1 MKGSD
6 RLAMPFL
13 GGLGLLIALPTLAAV
28 ALAFTEYSG
37 LGAPRF
43 VGLDNFERL
52 IGDSGFLEALGNS
65 GLYVLMSVP
74 LRVAA
79 MVGCAL
85 LLHKRARGSGA
96 ARAAVYLP
104 TVVPDAAYA
113 LLWLWL
119 LNPLYGPVAGIASAL
134 GLDVPSLLTDPWG
147 ARVAIVVMGV
157 FQIGEGFVIALAAR
171 RSLPGAFFDSAAVD
185 GASGWFVTRKV
196 TLPMMAPVI
205 FLLAVRDIVL
215 ALQTSSV
222 PALFLT
228 DGGPRRATTY
238 LPLFAYRQA
247 FRYFKLGYASAIA
260 VSMFVITGL
269 AIYVQYRVAKRYRL
283 LGNG

>member
-1 MKGSD
+1 MRGSD
-6 RLAMPFL
+6 RLAFPFL
-13 GGLGLLIALPTLAAV
+13 GGLGLLIALPALAAV

-52 IGDSGFLEALGNS
+52 IGDTGFREALGNS

-96 ARAAVYLP
+96 ARAAVYMP

-119 LNPLYGPVAGIASAL
+119 LNPLYGPVAGIAAAL
-134 GLDVPSLLTDPWG
+134 GVDMPSLLTDPWG
-147 ARVAIVVMGV
+147 ARIAIVLMGV

-171 RSLPGAFFDSAAVD
+171 RSLPGALYDSAAVD

-205 FLLAVRDIVL
+205 LLLAVRDIVL
-215 ALQTSSV
+215 ALQTSFV

-260 VSMFVITGL
+260 VSMFVITAL
-269 AIYVQYRVAKRYRL
+269 AIYAQYRVAKRYRL
-283 LGNG
+283 LG

>member
-6 RLAMPFL
+6 RLAFPFL
-13 GGLGLLIALPTLAAV
+13 GGLGLLIALPALAAA

-43 VGLDNFERL
+43 VGIDNFERL
-52 IGDSGFLEALGNS
+52 IGDSGFREALGNS

-85 LLHKRARGSGA
+85 LLHRRARGSGA
-96 ARAAVYLP
+96 ARAAVYMP

-119 LNPLYGPVAGIASAL
+119 LNPLYGPVAGIAAAL
-134 GLDVPSLLTDPWG
+134 GADTPSLLTDPWG
-147 ARVAIVVMGV
+147 ARLAIVMMGV

-171 RSLPGAFFDSAAVD
+171 RSLPGALYDSASVD

-205 FLLAVRDIVL
+205 LLLAARDVVL
-215 ALQTSSV
+215 ALQTSFV

-238 LPLFAYRQA
+238 LSLFAYRQA

-260 VSMFVITGL
+260 VSMFVITAL
-269 AIYVQYRVAKRYRL
+269 AIYAQYRVAKRYRL
-283 LGNG
+283 LG